1 VPADGAGA
9 DSAALARAGRAGSA
23 VAYLMPTGHNPAG
36 TIMPL
41 VRRQAIAAL
50 ADAGRVSVV
59 EDLALADLVLGAH
72 GPGNNQAPPPLAAL
86 TDRAVAFGSASKVW
100 GGLRIGW
107 IRADEPLRSALIARK
122 AALNLGTSAVSQAVA
137 AQLLGSVTDDWLAA
151 HRAALTQR
159 RDHLT
164 SLLAAYLP
172 AWRITPP
179 AAGLSL
185 WAELPVDCAD
195 AFIPV
200 AARHGVTVM
209 PGTSACADG
218 RHRQFVRISF
228 AEQPGTLEL
237 AAERLAAAW
246 ETHAENLAASPA

>member
-1 VPADGAGA
+1 MRRESVGHRADRLG
-9 DSAALARAGRAGSA
+9 
-23 VAYLMPTGHNPAG
+23 
-36 TIMPL
+36 
-41 VRRQAIAAL
+41 
-50 ADAGRVSVV
+50 
-59 EDLALADLVLGAH
+59 LGAID
-72 GPGNNQAPPPLAAL
+72 GN
-86 TDRAVAFGSASKVW
+86 
-100 GGLRIGW
+100 
-107 IRADEPLRSALIARK
+107 
-122 AALNLGTSAVSQAVA
+122 
-137 AQLLGSVTDDWLAA
+137 WLAA
-151 HRAALTQR
+151 HRGALTQR

-185 WAELPVDCAD
+185 WAELPVDSAD

-200 AARHGVTVM
+200 AARHGVTIM

-218 RHRQFVRISF
+218 RHKQFVRISF

-246 ETHAENLAASPA
+246 EVHAENLAASPA